1 MPRVLPKFTVF
12 VLFFFRFTK
21 RILQK
26 VSILQKPFY
35 KRQSI
40 ALYFIF
46 IFFRYSSNRPTKK
59 IILQLSYNRLTKNRP
74 TKKNHSIKSK
84 GKFQFFYFFK
94 QPSYKISVLQKK
106 PSTKGKSQIGLFY
119 FSSRLV
125 HPFYKK
131 IVLPKIVLQVLQK
144 AKVDIDLF
152 YFF

>member
-46 IFFRYSSNRPTKK
+46 IFFRYSSNHPTKSNWK
-59 IILQLSYNRLTKNRP
+59 V
-74 TKKNHSIKSK
+74 SI
-84 GKFQFFYFFK
+84 GLFFK
-94 QPSYKISVLQKK
+94 QSSYRKESVLQKK
-106 PSTKGKSQIGLFY
+106 FRSTKSKKVSTGRGVFSFLSNRLTEEHLSYKKKFRSTKGK
-119 FSSRLV
+119 R
-125 HPFYKK
+125 
-131 IVLPKIVLQVLQK
+131 
-144 AKVDIDLF
+144 
-152 YFF
+152 